1 MKTRKSHLK
10 NRVWQNLL
18 FKTRKKEIHM
28 QGSITLNELGIFIVF
43 ALIVVAGG
51 YAIMTLRNING
62 FVKEATVLLQKN
74 KEHVNHII
82 PNINVISEDTAKI
95 TKELN
100 KSVDEAA
107 EAIRT
112 ISHETTDTVLTI
124 NETADHLAEY
134 AIVIGE
140 IVKAILNVFSANKK
154 TS

>member
-1 MKTRKSHLK
+1 
-10 NRVWQNLL
+10 
-18 FKTRKKEIHM
+18 M
-28 QGSITLNELGIFIVF
+28 QGSITLNELGIFVVF

-62 FVKEATVLLQKN
+62 LIKEATVLLQKN
-74 KEHVNHII
+74 KEHVNQII
-82 PNINVISEDTAKI
+82 PTINVISEDTAKI
-95 TKELN
+95 TKELK
-100 KSVDEAA
+100 KSVGEAG

-124 NETADHLAEY
+124 NETADHLAQY

-140 IVKAILNVFSANKK
+140 IVKAVFNVFSANKK